1 MKEYGRIGQKRWE
14 GQFYEEF
21 LPELSGMRGIKVFKE
36 MKENDDTVGGRTDSC
51 CDGSGGESETDL
63 LSAGSSCGRNSDRVR
78 DWNCRRK
85 DFTGCEERS
94 CKDSIDIYFLITG

>member
-1 MKEYGRIGQKRWE
+1 MG
-14 GQFYEEF
+14 
-21 LPELSGMRGIKVFKE
+21 SE
-36 MKENDDTVGGRTDSC
+36 MCIRDRYRTDSC

-63 LSAGSSCGRNSDRVR
+63 LSAGSSCSRNSDRVR

-94 CKDSIDIYFLITG
+94 CKDSIDNNTF